1 MHTSKVRLKKSQ
13 EHVIK
18 VIGLVLAV
26 ILLVTFVVSSSSI
39 NIGAVLVSRGSTSTE
54 IKYPT
59 KPPVISACNQKCQN
73 SLNACLKSQEGSKT
87 CYRIFDQCVSQCR
100 QQKK

>member
-1 MHTSKVRLKKSQ
+1 MRTSKVSLKKSQ
-13 EHVIK
+13 EHTIK
-18 VIGLVLAV
+18 VIGIVLAV
-26 ILLVTFVVSSSSI
+26 ILLVTFVMSSSSMD
-39 NIGAVLVSRGSTSTE
+39 IGAALVSRGSLSTE

-73 SLNACLKSQEGSKT
+73 SLNTCLKSKEGSKT
-87 CYRIFDQCVSQCR
+87 CFRIFDQCVSQCR